1 MEHADILVIGAGS
14 AGLMGACTLAAAGKK
29 VIVLEARN
37 RCGGRIHT
45 IKNESFFK
53 HAELGAEFVHGDLP
67 ITLGLLKEGKIPYT
81 NISGEMWN
89 YRDGHFNKDMEH
101 LPEWDELIS
110 IIENLTEDTSIDALL
125 KKEFHGPEHRH
136 FKKSVLKF
144 VSGYD
149 TANPHKA
156 SVFALLNEWKSED
169 NSAQHRIKGGYGVM
183 INYLEQKLA
192 AAGGRIY
199 LNSPVS
205 EISWQ
210 PGNVKVL
217 TTDGS
222 AYEAA
227 QILIAVPLGVL
238 QAVAN
243 EPGAIEFNPSI
254 PRYYKAMQAMGFGAV
269 IKVLLEFEEP
279 FWYDQQATDL
289 AGASLKE
296 MSFLLSD
303 ESVPTW
309 WTQFPENSP
318 VLTGWL
324 GGPGAAERKD
334 AAEDEIL
341 TEALQSL
348 ANIFNSDVATLKD
361 KLMAYHVVNWTREPF
376 THGSY
381 AYDTIEAP
389 ASRRLLNQP
398 VEQTIFFAGEYLY
411 EGPAMGT
418 VEAALTS
425 GQNTA
430 NQMINSQN
438 SLTTLH

>member
-1 MEHADILVIGAGS
+1 MEHADILIIGAGS
-14 AGLMGACTLAAAGKK
+14 AGLMAARTLAESGKK

-81 NISGEMWN
+81 NVNGEMWN

-125 KKEFHGPEHRH
+125 KKEFHGPQHRH

-183 INYLEQKLA
+183 IKYLEQKIES
-192 AAGGRIY
+192 AGSPIY
-199 LNSPVS
+199 LNSPVC
-205 EISWQ
+205 EIQWH
-210 PGNVKVL
+210 PGKVKV
-217 TTDGS
+217 TITDG
-222 AYEAA
+222 AVYEAE
-227 QILIAVPLGVL
+227 QVLIAVPLGVL
-238 QAVAN
+238 QAGAN
-243 EPGAIEFNPSI
+243 EQGAIIFNPPI
-254 PRYYKAMQAMGFGAV
+254 IEHHKAAHAMGFGAV
-269 IKVLLEFEEP
+269 IKILLEFDAP
-279 FWYDQQATDL
+279 FWHDDAVTNL
-289 AGASLKE
+289 VGTSLKD
-296 MSFLLSD
+296 MIFLLSD
-303 ESVPTW
+303 EAVPTW
-309 WTQFPENSP
+309 WTQFPDDSP
-318 VLTGWL
+318 VFTGWL

-334 AAEDEIL
+334 ATEDTL
-341 TEALQSL
+341 LAEALQSL
-348 ANIFNSDVATLKD
+348 AVIFNRDVAALKD
-361 KLMAYHVVNWTREPF
+361 KLVACHVVNWTREPF

-411 EGPAMGT
+411 DGPAMGT

-425 GQNTA
+425 GLNTA